1 MKKHIYPTIFVLLS
15 TASFVWAD
23 IDSKK
28 LLQSIFPITNS
39 RKTITRELSKPIDF
53 EQPIVAIKQSAKKQD
68 ILLAQ
73 TSFAQT
79 QSDAAPIT
87 VAAKVELPVQQSV
100 QQTAVAVESTVSR
113 KGMVVAN
120 GWIEGHHM
128 YSGLIIPG
136 CDAAIDEEYGSDL
149 PERIYCKS
157 KDEGTVY
164 KARSSESNP
173 HNKGYLW
180 NYR

>member
-1 MKKHIYPTIFVLLS
+1 MKKDICSVVAIIFSSV
-15 TASFVWAD
+15 SFVWAD

-39 RKTITRELSKPIDF
+39 RKTITRELSRPIDF
-53 EQPIVAIKQSAKKQD
+53 ERPIIAIKQSAIKQD

-79 QSDAAPIT
+79 QSDAAPST

-100 QQTAVAVESTVSR
+100 QQTAVAVEPTVSR

-128 YSGLIIPG
+128 YGGLIIPG
-136 CDAAIDEEYGSDL
+136 CDDAIAEEYGSDL

-164 KARSSESNP
+164 KARSSESDP
-173 HNKGYLW
+173 HSKGYLW